1 MDSLPDIREELS
13 HIGAARATNGRTT
26 SASCTDTKSPHPLPL
41 RADPG
46 GETGGQEMMT
56 MHRLAPFLTAAGLIL
71 ILGVVVLMLTDGL
84 TPGRVAPL
92 AAALGAAGG
101 GVLLVLGLAGLEHGR
116 DRSREWG

>member
-1 MDSLPDIREELS
+1 
-13 HIGAARATNGRTT
+13 
-26 SASCTDTKSPHPLPL
+26 
-41 RADPG
+41 
-46 GETGGQEMMT
+46 MMT